1 MIECADSPV
10 NGTRPV
16 NIWYATI
23 PSAYRSA
30 PGLPPPSVTIS
41 GAMYSKVP
49 TTTPTRV
56 RRDSSIARAMPKS
69 ISVTLSSGATMTLE
83 GLMSRWTTPR
93 AWA

>member
-1 MIECADSPV
+1 M
-10 NGTRPV
+10 
-16 NIWYATI
+16 

-30 PGLPPPSVTIS
+30 PGLPPPSVTTS

-49 TTTPTRV
+49 TTTPTLV
-56 RRDSSIARAMPKS
+56 MRDWSSARAIPKS
-69 ISVTLSSGATMTLE
+69 IRVTCSSELTITFD